1 MLCKMLLEV
10 RVVHGLRRLGLC
22 PARNRP
28 ITNRVASFPTYNRPI
43 RGLGFTSRFFIGW
56 ASVLGEVK
64 NRWKPSKKAEKWRDF
79 TRSVR
84 NLVLDL
90 AEVSSDLLI
99 FPPNHA
105 KNRQIWC
112 IFVGFDYFGHQN
124 PSNQDEKLARKL
136 ESSP

>member
-10 RVVHGLRRLGLC
+10 RVVHGLGRLGLC

-28 ITNRVASFPTYNRPI
+28 ITNRVASFPTRNRPI
-43 RGLGFTSRFFIGW
+43 RGLGFTGRFFIGW

-64 NRWKPSKKAEKWRDF
+64 NRWKPSKKAKKWRDF

-90 AEVSSDLLI
+90 TEVSLDPLI
-99 FPPNHA
+99 FLPNYA
-105 KNRQIWC
+105 KNRRIWC

-124 PSNQDEKLARKL
+124 PSNQAEKLTKKL